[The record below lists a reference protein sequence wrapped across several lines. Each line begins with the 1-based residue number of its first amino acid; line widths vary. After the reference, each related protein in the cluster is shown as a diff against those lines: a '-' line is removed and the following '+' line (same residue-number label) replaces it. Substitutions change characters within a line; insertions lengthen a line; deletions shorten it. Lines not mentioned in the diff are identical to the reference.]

1 MDKTKIKN
9 FAVKA
14 RKQLVRSVRQ
24 SLANYGI
31 DQDGVKKELSIS
43 TTTVKY
49 YTNENFPLREK
60 QIQWRQQI
68 LSRLNKE
75 QEKDWKERLNEF
87 IEEVAYTWFNQ
98 IIAIRFMEVND
109 YLPSHTRVLSSEE
122 GRLEPDIITHSL
134 EIEDYLGGYTNEE
147 KELIKIALTSHKPDQ
162 MDNIFKI
169 LFIKQADMLSDL
181 LPELFMKT
189 SDYLKLLF
197 TPKYHRGVVK
207 ELIDEIPEEY
217 FDVSKSGQVSIIGW
231 LYQYYNTDLKDKAF
245 SKKKFSAEDIPAVT
259 QLFTPDWIVKY
270 LVQNSLGRYWI
281 QILKFRGDV
290 RTEEKIA
297 NDFNWEYYMSNEEE
311 TQGSMSPEVSN
322 VEDIKFIDPA
332 MGSGHILIYAFELF
346 MQIYRSEGYGEQQ
359 AVSLII
365 TKNLYGL
372 DIDFRAYQL
381 TYFAI
386 MMKARKYD
394 RRALYRKWHI
404 NIIAIPESYEFSY
417 ADYFKNSV
425 VSIEQQESISRLT
438 KLFKK
443 GHEYGSAIKL
453 PAGINV
459 DDLINV
465 INDNYMSIRGQ
476 LSINSIDY
484 FEKMNNLIDV
494 LRAAQ
499 LLSYTY
505 EVGVTNP
512 PYMGLRM
519 MDDTLKKFIKE
530 NYPEN
535 NQDLYSVFMKVMR
548 TLVSRHGFIGMIT
561 QHSWMFL
568 KTFQKARDDINKKST
583 IINLA
588 HLGTRAF
595 GEIGGEVVQTV
606 AFILYNTSVENYEGI
621 YERLVN
627 EKSEKSKRDLY
638 LECKHNRNCLSIF
651 VKSQADF
658 TKIPGSPI
666 AYWAPQS
673 LIEDFKNGTP
683 LGELVDA
690 KQGLATADNKRFL
703 RYWYEVDFNKI
714 CFEAHNTDEAMK
726 SGKKWFPYNKGGSYR
741 KWYGNYDYVVNWENN
756 GYEIKHFTDKK
767 GKLRSRPQNTEYY
780 FKEAITWS
788 LITSSRFSMRFRE
801 FGSINDVAG
810 MSAFSLDIDQ
820 LKLLLALGNSNV
832 MTKLVSLLNPTI
844 NYQIGDIIR
853 IPVINI
859 NQKDKQQIIAEADHA
874 ISLCKTDWNY
884 KETSWNFTNMFL
896 INDET
901 PLLKSSY
908 NRWTET
914 LKDNFGDLKD
924 TERKINDHFN
934 QLYGIE
940 TVDTKNYKSS
950 IRSSNDQSNDRYA
963 IKSLLSYFIGCIL
976 GRYSLDKNGL
986 AYAGGQWDD
995 SLYQSF
1001 MPNEDNLVLLTD
1013 RDYFG
1018 DNRDIIN
1025 RFKEFLVQAFD
1036 KDHLTEN
1043 MQFIAEIL
1051 DSKKI
1056 KSGVS
1061 NEQVIRDYFLNDFYK
1076 DHEKTYKNR
1085 PIYWQ
1090 FNSGR
1095 NNGFKALMYVHRYT
1109 PNELAMCRD
1118 YLHQL
1123 QEAYTN
1129 TIKLDKDQENNSESA
1144 REKNKYRKDAANLN
1158 KKLAEIIKYDEDL
1171 QHRALAQVEIDLDD
1185 GIIVNHAKVQGEKKI
1200 FSKL

>member
-68 LSRLNKE
+68 LNRLNKE

-297 NDFNWEYYMSNEEE
+297 NDFNWEYYMSNEKE

-425 VSIEQQESISRLT
+425 VSIEQQESISKLT

-476 LSINSIDY
+476 LSIDSIDY

-535 NQDLYSVFMKVMR
+535 NQDLFSVFMKIMR

-568 KTFQKARDDINKKST
+568 KTFQKARDDLNKKST

-588 HLGTRAF
+588 HLGTHAF
-595 GEIGGEVVQTV
+595 GETGGEVVQTV

-666 AYWAPQS
+666 AYWVS
-673 LIEDFKNGTP
+673 KNVIDSFAGKKIKDVAETR
-683 LGELVDA
+683 LGMSTA
-690 KQGLATADNKRFL
+690 SNKQFV
-703 RYWYEVDFNKI
+703 RYWYEVSFDNILINASSRKQ
-714 CFEAHNTDEAMK
+714 AK
-726 SGKKWFPYNKGGSYR
+726 QSKKRWFPYDKGGSFR
-741 KWYGNYDYVVNWENN
+741 KWYGNNELIVNWENDGN
-756 GYEIKHFTDKK
+756 EIRNFKNEE
-767 GKLRSRPQNTEYY
+767 GKIRSHNYNLDYIFCPG
-780 FKEAITWS
+780 ITWS
-788 LITSSRFSMRFRE
+788 ALTSGNLSVRYTPVGHLFDNA
-801 FGSINDVAG
+801 GSKLFTNDV
-810 MSAFSLDIDQ
+810 
-820 LKLLLALGNSNV
+820 LGILGFLGSKVSNV
-832 MTKLVSLLNPTI
+832 FIDLLNPTL
-844 NYQIGDIIR
+844 
-853 IPVINI
+853 NI
-859 NQKDKQQIIAEADHA
+859 QPGT
-874 ISLCKTDWNY
+874 ISELPY
-884 KETSWNFTNMFL
+884 KEVKNEIKNTVKQCIDLSKKDWDNYELSYDFKNNML
-896 INDET
+896 IELGKNSGEHDLRKLSSMVLLSIKKNHN
-901 PLLKSSY
+901 LLKEREEII
-908 NRWTET
+908 NREFIK
-914 LKDNFGDLKD
+914 LYKFNKLDFNELDKDVSIIIPSCK
-924 TERKINDHFN
+924 EVIK
-934 QLYGIE
+934 QL
-940 TVDTKNYKSS
+940 
-950 IRSSNDQSNDRYA
+950 
-963 IKSLLSYFIGCIL
+963 LLYFIGCL
-976 GRYSLDKNGL
+976 FGRYSLNEGGL
-986 AYAGGQWDD
+986 VYAGGTWNIN
-995 SLYQSF
+995 SYRYF
-1001 MPNEDNLVLLTD
+1001 IPNEDNLVLLTD

-1056 KSGVS
+1056 KSGIS

-1076 DHEKTYKNR
+1076 DHDKIYKNR

-1095 NNGFKALMYVHRYT
+1095 NNGFKALLYIHRYT
-1109 PNELAMCRD
+1109 TNELAMCRD

-1171 QHRALAQVEIDLDD
+1171 QHQALAQVEIDLDD

-1200 FSKL
+1200 FSEL

>member
-68 LSRLNKE
+68 LNRLNKE

-122 GRLEPDIITHSL
+122 SRLEPDIITHSL

-181 LPELFMKT
+181 LPELFEKT

-197 TPKYHRGVVK
+197 TPQYNRGVVK

-231 LYQYYNTDLKDKAF
+231 LYQYYISELHEQVINITGKKTIEKD
-245 SKKKFSAEDIPAVT
+245 DIPAAT
-259 QLFTPDWIVKY
+259 QLFTTDWIVKY
-270 LVQNSLGRYWI
+270 MVDNSLGKYYLERHSDSKVGSK
-281 QILKFRGDV
+281 LKYLLPSGFDKIHDDKRL
-290 RTEEKIA
+290 EE
-297 NDFNWEYYMSNEEE
+297 Y
-311 TQGSMSPEVSN
+311 
-322 VEDIKFIDPA
+322 KFIDNA
-332 MGSGHILIYAFELF
+332 MGSGHVLIYAFDVF
-346 MQIYRSEGYGEQQ
+346 MQLYLEQGYSSSE
-359 AVSLII
+359 AVQLILG
-365 TKNLYGL
+365 KNLFGL
-372 DIDFRAYQL
+372 EIDKRAYQL
-381 TYFAI
+381 AYFAL
-386 MMKARKYD
+386 MMKGRQYD
-394 RRALYRKWHI
+394 RRIFSRKIKLNLYLFKDINLPSSFYKKLPQETASELKNAFSDFSNATEYGSVINVERNYDWKALYRAVNQIKVDEKLDLY
-404 NIIAIPESYEFSY
+404 NIQRSKTEALNTLNILEL
-417 ADYFKNSV
+417 
-425 VSIEQQESISRLT
+425 LT
-438 KLFKK
+438 SKF
-443 GHEYGSAIKL
+443 E
-453 PAGINV
+453 
-459 DDLINV
+459 V
-465 INDNYMSIRGQ
+465 I
-476 LSINSIDY
+476 
-484 FEKMNNLIDV
+484 
-494 LRAAQ
+494 
-499 LLSYTY
+499 
-505 EVGVTNP
+505 VTNP
-512 PYMGLRM
+512 PYLNKF
-519 MDDTLKKFIKE
+519 DPTYKKYLKKYYPNYSKDLFSVFIYKNMNMLVDGGYAGFMTPFVWMFIKTYE
-530 NYPEN
+530 PLRKIVINSAKIDSLVQLEYSAFEEATVPVDTFVLKKESIDKKGTYIRLSEFKGGMEIQSKKVLEAIDN
-535 NQDLYSVFMKVMR
+535 PNCEYLY
-548 TLVSRHGFIGMIT
+548 HID
-561 QHSWMFL
+561 Q
-568 KTFQKARDDINKKST
+568 
-583 IINLA
+583 
-588 HLGTRAF
+588 
-595 GEIGGEVVQTV
+595 
-606 AFILYNTSVENYEGI
+606 
-621 YERLVN
+621 
-627 EKSEKSKRDLY
+627 
-638 LECKHNRNCLSIF
+638 RNF
-651 VKSQADF
+651 D
-658 TKIPGSPI
+658 KIPGSPI

-714 CFEAHNTDEAMK
+714 YFEAHNTDEAMK

-767 GKLRSRPQNTEYY
+767 GKQRSVVRNPDYY

-788 LITSSRFSMRFRE
+788 DINSGPISARYRE
-801 FGSINDVAG
+801 HGSIHDVTG
-810 MSAFSLDIDQ
+810 MSAFNKDMVSTFMI
-820 LKLLLALGNSNV
+820 LGLINSKV
-832 MTKLVSLLNPTI
+832 GEYIFKILNPTI
-844 NYQIGDIIR
+844 HAQIGNFLN
-853 IPVINI
+853 IPYLGQENVNVEKFVNQNIEDSKRDWNI
-859 NQKDKQQIIAEADHA
+859 N
-874 ISLCKTDWNY
+874 
-884 KETSWNFTNMFL
+884 ETSWGFNGNG
-896 INDET
+896 
-901 PLLKSSY
+901 LLKKDRSIKVSFDIFQS
-908 NRWTET
+908 EL
-914 LKDNFGDLKD
+914 LKRFKRQLKN
-924 TERKINDHFN
+924 EKKINKYFIN
-934 QLYGIE
+934 LYQLNNELNYE
-940 TVDTKNYKSS
+940 VD
-950 IRSSNDQSNDRYA
+950 SSNITLTDTNSDYKKEQV
-963 IKSLLSYFIGCIL
+963 IKNFLSFFIGCVL

-986 AYAGGQWDD
+986 VYAGGQWDD

-1056 KSGVS
+1056 KSGAS
-1061 NEQVIRDYFLNDFYK
+1061 NEQVIRDYFVNDFYK
-1076 DHEKTYKNR
+1076 DHDKTYKNR

-1185 GIIVNHAKVQGEKKI
+1185 GIIVNNAKVQGEKKI

>member
-68 LSRLNKE
+68 LNRLNKE

-181 LPELFMKT
+181 LPELFEKT

-197 TPKYHRGVVK
+197 TPQYNRGVVK

-231 LYQYYNTDLKDKAF
+231 LYQYYISELHEQVINITGKKTIEKD
-245 SKKKFSAEDIPAVT
+245 DIPAAT
-259 QLFTPDWIVKY
+259 QLFTTDWIVKY
-270 LVQNSLGRYWI
+270 MVDNSLGKYYLERHSDSKVGSK
-281 QILKFRGDV
+281 LKYLLPSGFDKIHDDKRL
-290 RTEEKIA
+290 EE
-297 NDFNWEYYMSNEEE
+297 Y
-311 TQGSMSPEVSN
+311 
-322 VEDIKFIDPA
+322 KFIDNA
-332 MGSGHILIYAFELF
+332 MGSGHVLIYAFDVF
-346 MQIYRSEGYGEQQ
+346 MQLYLEQGYSSSE
-359 AVSLII
+359 AVQLILG
-365 TKNLYGL
+365 KNLFGL
-372 DIDFRAYQL
+372 EIDKRAYQL
-381 TYFAI
+381 AYFAL
-386 MMKARKYD
+386 MMKGRQYD
-394 RRALYRKWHI
+394 RRIFSRKIKLNLY
-404 NIIAIPESYEFSY
+404 
-417 ADYFKNSV
+417 
-425 VSIEQQESISRLT
+425 
-438 KLFKK
+438 LFKDINLPSSFYK
-443 GHEYGSAIKL
+443 KLPQETASELKNAFSDFSNATEYGSV
-453 PAGINV
+453 INV
-459 DDLINV
+459 ERNYDWKTLYRAVNQIKVDEKLDLYNIQRSKTEALNTLNILELLTNKFEV
-465 INDNYMSIRGQ
+465 I
-476 LSINSIDY
+476 
-484 FEKMNNLIDV
+484 
-494 LRAAQ
+494 
-499 LLSYTY
+499 
-505 EVGVTNP
+505 VTNP
-512 PYMGLRM
+512 PYLNKF
-519 MDDTLKKFIKE
+519 DPTYKKYLKKYYPNYSKDLFSVFIYKNMNMLVDGGYAGFMTPFVWMFIKTYE
-530 NYPEN
+530 PLRKIVINSAKIDSLVQLEYSAFEEATVPVDTFVLKKESIDKKGTYIRLSEFKGGMEIQSKKVLEAIDN
-535 NQDLYSVFMKVMR
+535 PNCEYLY
-548 TLVSRHGFIGMIT
+548 HID
-561 QHSWMFL
+561 Q
-568 KTFQKARDDINKKST
+568 
-583 IINLA
+583 
-588 HLGTRAF
+588 
-595 GEIGGEVVQTV
+595 
-606 AFILYNTSVENYEGI
+606 
-621 YERLVN
+621 
-627 EKSEKSKRDLY
+627 
-638 LECKHNRNCLSIF
+638 RNF
-651 VKSQADF
+651 D
-658 TKIPGSPI
+658 KIPGSPI

-673 LIEDFKNGTP
+673 LIEDFKNGIP

-767 GKLRSRPQNTEYY
+767 GKQRSVVRNPDYY

-801 FGSINDVAG
+801 FGSIHDVAG

-859 NQKDKQQIIAEADHA
+859 SQKDKQQIIAEADHA

-896 INDET
+896 INDEA

-1056 KSGVS
+1056 KSGAS
-1061 NEQVIRDYFLNDFYK
+1061 NEQVIRDYFVSDFYK
-1076 DHEKTYKNR
+1076 DHDKTYKNR